1 MLVALSAC
9 QAVTPNLTGTPP
21 DPPAPTGTSVRTA
34 PPLLNGTQPPA
45 QDECAGNCFYFDSLA
60 GSDANPG
67 TAPDVPW
74 QSLDML
80 HAQTFPPGS
89 VIHFRRGSR
98 FDGGLMIDD
107 PGTEDAPI
115 RFTAYGEGQP
125 PIFENRGT
133 DFGRAISI
141 HANWIVVENFLVREA
156 MEAGIYVAEGAYYNV
171 IRNNE
176 ITAVGEGLKIH
187 GSYNLITGN
196 AIHDLRMVV
205 NTPGGDDDYGA
216 VGIWLFAGDN
226 EVAYNRIVNC
236 KAESFDYGAD
246 GGAVEVWANPGVA
259 ADNNYI
265 HHNYA
270 QGNKGFSE
278 FGGRGG
284 SSRNTVIAYNVMV
297 DNDRPLSIHMGGTF
311 AIEVEGLL
319 FENNTV
325 VDTREAD
332 TFTAFTFTNGAP
344 TPQTLNI
351 RNNIFW
357 FGNYQKFTLQATNG
371 FAHSHNLY
379 YFKNP
384 KTLLNIELG
393 EGERMGNPFFV
404 NLTAFDLRLASGS
417 PAVDA
422 GLDLGYAADFDGN
435 PVPQGSAPDLGAYEF
450 VKSQITWSADF
461 SLKFHRLK
469 RTKVR
474 TPEQNRNLLELS
486 EIYDPVFDR
495 IFAPAAPAVI

>member
-1 MLVALSAC
+1 V
-9 QAVTPNLTGTPP
+9 
-21 DPPAPTGTSVRTA
+21 
-34 PPLLNGTQPPA
+34 
-45 QDECAGNCFYFDSLA
+45 
-60 GSDANPG
+60 
-67 TAPDVPW
+67 
-74 QSLDML
+74 
-80 HAQTFPPGS
+80 
-89 VIHFRRGSR
+89 
-98 FDGGLMIDD
+98 IDD
-107 PGTEDAPI
+107 PGTAEAPI
-115 RFTAYGEGQP
+115 RFTAYGEGAAP
-125 PIFENRGT
+125 VFENPGT

-141 HANWIVVENFLVREA
+141 YANWIVVENLLVREA
-156 MEAGIYVAEGAYYNV
+156 MEAGIYIAEGAYHNV

-196 AIHDLRMVV
+196 TIHDLRIVV

-216 VGIWLFAGDN
+216 VGVWLFAGNN
-226 EVAYNRIVNC
+226 EVAYNRIINC

-246 GGAVEVWANPGVA
+246 GGAVEIWANADVA
-259 ADNNYI
+259 VDNNFI

-278 FGGRGG
+278 FGGQGG
-284 SSRNTVIAYNVMV
+284 TSSNTVIAYNVML
-297 DNDRPLSIHMGGTF
+297 DNDRPISIHMGGTF

-325 VDTREAD
+325 VDTRQVD
-332 TFTAFTFTNGAP
+332 TFTAFAFTNGAP

-357 FGNYQKFTLQATNG
+357 LGNYQKFTLQAANG
-371 FAHSHNLY
+371 FAHSYNLF

-384 KTLLNIELG
+384 ETLLNMELG
-393 EGERMGNPFFV
+393 EGERIGNPFFV
-404 NLTAFDLRLASGS
+404 SLTGFDLRLASGS

-450 VKSQITWSADF
+450 VS
-461 SLKFHRLK
+461 
-469 RTKVR
+469 
-474 TPEQNRNLLELS
+474 P
-486 EIYDPVFDR
+486 
-495 IFAPAAPAVI
+495 